1 MPPQTRFPKLVGALN
16 FRDMGGYPAQDGRRT
31 RWNTLFRSG
40 STHEF
45 TAEDVHQLAS
55 MGIRFAFDLRTNG
68 ERADQPSA
76 FVAIDNV
83 QYRHLDH
90 DRLPGNV
97 SKTLATVGSRSEDT
111 TAVMISMY
119 RQLPFEFR
127 DAFRALFDHLA
138 GGDLPLVFNCTAGKD
153 RTGVA
158 AALMLT
164 TLGVPPELI
173 IEDYLVS
180 EQCFERNCEVV
191 FGGHLGKLFEGID
204 REVWEPVMRAKK
216 EYLDAMFDQIALSCG
231 SAGNYLQNELG
242 LSVTALE
249 RIRQNLLE

>member
-1 MPPQTRFPKLVGALN
+1 MPTKTRFPKLVGALN
-16 FRDMGGYPAQDGRRT
+16 FRDMGGYPAEHGRHT

-45 TAEDVHQLAS
+45 TAEDVQLLAS
-55 MGIRFAFDLRTNG
+55 MGVRFAYDLRSDG

-76 FVAIDNV
+76 FIAVDQIKYHYV
-83 QYRHLDH
+83 DH

-97 SKTLATVGSRSEDT
+97 TKTLSQLGARSQDT

-119 RQLPFEFR
+119 RRLPSEFR
-127 DAFRALFDHLA
+127 AAYRALFFHLA
-138 GGDLPLVFNCTAGKD
+138 SGDLPLVFSCTAGKD

-164 TLGVPPELI
+164 TLGVPREVI
-173 IEDYLVS
+173 TEDYLTS

-216 EYLDAMFDQIALSCG
+216 EYLDAMFDQIALSYG
-231 SAGNYLQNELG
+231 SVDNYLKQALG
-242 LSVTALE
+242 VSVAALE
-249 RIRQNLLE
+249 LIRQNLLE